1 MHLSQRALQELVE
14 RFLEEDI
21 GFGDITTLAVV
32 PETVHGHGRLIAKA
46 PLVIAGLEVA
56 RAAFQVVDARVQW
69 HSAIQDGMVLQ
80 PGSMLA
86 ELAGPGRALL
96 TAERVALNLL
106 QRLSGVAT
114 LTRRYVD
121 AVQHTRARVIDTRK
135 TTPGLR
141 ALEKYAVRVGGGHN
155 HRFGLADGVLIKDN
169 HIAIVGSIENA
180 VAAVR
185 ANVSHLQKIEVEV
198 DRIDQIPEALM
209 AGADAILLDNM
220 TPEQTREAVALV
232 RSKPGGERILLES
245 SGGVTLETVR
255 AYAEAGVDLISS
267 GALTH
272 SAPAVDIGLDIDMSP
287 ELAGASVHAP
297 AAP

>member
-1 MHLSQRALQELVE
+1 MHLSQRALQDMVE

-32 PETVHGHGRLIAKA
+32 PEGAHGQGRLIAKA
-46 PLVIAGLEVA
+46 PLVVAGLEVA
-56 RAAFQVVDARVQW
+56 RAAFQVVDERVQW
-69 HSAIQDGMVLQ
+69 CSEVQDGMTVQ
-80 PGSMLA
+80 PGGTLA
-86 ELAGPGRALL
+86 ALEGPGGALL

-121 AVQHTRARVIDTRK
+121 AVAHTRARVIDTRK

-169 HIAIVGSIENA
+169 HIAIVGSIEKA
-180 VAAVR
+180 IAAVR
-185 ANVSHLQKIEVEV
+185 AQVSHLQKIEIEV
-198 DRIDQIPEALM
+198 DRIDQIPEALA

-220 TPEQTREAVALV
+220 TPEQTHEAVALV
-232 RSKPGGERILLES
+232 RSKPGGERILLET
-245 SGGVTLETVR
+245 SGGVTLKTVR
-255 AYAEAGVDLISS
+255 DYAEAGVDLISS

-272 SAPAVDIGLDIDMSP
+272 SAPAVDISLDIDIQ
-287 ELAGASVHAP
+287 
-297 AAP
+297 

>member
-21 GFGDITTLAVV
+21 GFGDITTLSVV
-32 PETVHGHGRLIAKA
+32 PETTRGRGRLIAKA
-46 PLVIAGLEVA
+46 PLVIAGLDVA
-56 RAAFQVVDARVQW
+56 RAAFEVVDARVQW
-69 HSAIQDGMVLQ
+69 QSDVQDGMAVE
-80 PGSMLA
+80 PGSRLA
-86 ELAGPGRALL
+86 ALEGPGRALL

-114 LTRRYVD
+114 LTRRYVE
-121 AVQHTRARVIDTRK
+121 AVQHTPARVIDTRK

-169 HIAIVGSIENA
+169 HIAIVGGLEKAI
-180 VAAVR
+180 AAVR

-198 DRIDQIPEALM
+198 DRIDQIPEALQ

-232 RSKPGGERILLES
+232 RSKSGSERILLES
-245 SGGVTLETVR
+245 SGGVTLQTVR
-255 AYAEAGVDLISS
+255 QYAEAGVDLISS

-272 SAPAVDIGLDIDMSP
+272 SAPAVDISLEIDMS
-287 ELAGASVHAP
+287 
-297 AAP
+297 

>member
-1 MHLSQRALQELVE
+1 MYLSQRARQELVE

-21 GFGDITTLAVV
+21 GFGDITTLSVV
-32 PETVHGHGRLIAKA
+32 PETARGRGRLIAKS
-46 PLVIAGLEVA
+46 PLVVAGLEVA
-56 RAAFQVVDARVQW
+56 QAAFEVVDARVQW
-69 HSAIQDGMVLQ
+69 CRAAADGMALQ
-80 PGSMLA
+80 PGSVLA
-86 ELAGPGRALL
+86 ELDGPARAIL

-114 LTRRYVD
+114 LTRRYVE
-121 AVQHTRARVIDTRK
+121 AVQHTPARVIDTRK

-155 HRFGLADGVLIKDN
+155 HRFGLSDGVLIKDN
-169 HIAIVGSIENA
+169 HIAIVGSLEKAI
-180 VAAVR
+180 AAVR

-198 DRIDQIPEALM
+198 DRIDQIPEALT
-209 AGADAILLDNM
+209 AGADAILFDNM

-255 AYAEAGVDLISS
+255 DYAEAGVDLISS

-272 SAPAVDIGLDIDMSP
+272 SAPAVDIGLDIEMS
-287 ELAGASVHAP
+287 
-297 AAP
+297 

>member
-1 MHLSQRALQELVE
+1 MKVTCRLSAKEITVHLSPRVLQEFVE

-32 PETVHGHGRLIAKA
+32 PETTQGHGRLMAKA
-46 PLVIAGLEVA
+46 PLVVAGIAVA
-56 RAAFQVVDARVQW
+56 QAAFQAVDTRVQW
-69 HSAIQDGMVLQ
+69 QSVAQDGVALEA
-80 PGSMLA
+80 GSILA
-86 ELAGPGRALL
+86 ELHGPGRALL

-121 AVQHTRARVIDTRK
+121 AVRHTQARVIDTRK

-155 HRFGLADGVLIKDN
+155 HRFGLSDGVLIKDN

-209 AGADAILLDNM
+209 AGADAILLDNL
-220 TPEQTREAVALV
+220 TPDQTREAVALV
-232 RSKPGGERILLES
+232 RSSPGGERILLES

-255 AYAEAGVDLISS
+255 DYAEAGVDLISS

-272 SAPAVDIGLDIDMSP
+272 SAPAVDISLDIDMS
-287 ELAGASVHAP
+287 
-297 AAP
+297 

>member
-1 MHLSQRALQELVE
+1 MHLSWRALQDLVE

-21 GFGDITTLAVV
+21 GFGDITTLSVV
-32 PETVHGHGRLIAKA
+32 PETTHGHGRLIAKA
-46 PLVIAGLEVA
+46 PLVLAGLEVA
-56 RAAFQVVDARVQW
+56 QAAFQVVDARVQW
-69 HSAIQDGMVLQ
+69 QSAAQDGAALQ
-80 PGSMLA
+80 PGSILA
-86 ELAGPGRALL
+86 ELEGPGRALL

-114 LTRRYVD
+114 LTRRYAE
-121 AVQHTRARVIDTRK
+121 AVQHTQARVIDTRK

-155 HRFGLADGVLIKDN
+155 HRFGLSDGVLIKDN

-198 DRIDQIPEALM
+198 DRLDQIPEALM

-272 SAPAVDIGLDIDMSP
+272 SAPAVDISLDVDMS
-287 ELAGASVHAP
+287 
-297 AAP
+297 

>member
-1 MHLSQRALQELVE
+1 MHLSQRALQACVE
-14 RFLEEDI
+14 QFLDEDI

-32 PETVHGHGRLIAKA
+32 PEDAQGQGRLIAKA
-46 PLVIAGLEVA
+46 PLVVAGLEVA
-56 RAAFQVVDARVQW
+56 QAAFQATDARVEW
-69 HSAIQDGMVLQ
+69 RSAVEDGMALQ
-80 PGSMLA
+80 AGDVLA
-86 ELAGPGRALL
+86 ELEGPGRALL

-121 AVQHTRARVIDTRK
+121 AVRHTPARVIDTRK

-198 DRIDQIPEALM
+198 DRIDQIPEALQ

-245 SGGVTLETVR
+245 SGGVTLDTVR

-272 SAPAVDIGLDIDMSP
+272 SAPAVDISLDIDIS
-287 ELAGASVHAP
+287 
-297 AAP
+297 